1 MNKKEFLDLLRSALS
16 DYCTDA
22 DKVDLLYEYTAR
34 IVENVDDNIVSSVG
48 DDDVHALA
56 LALSQKGESAS
67 DTFFGIDMIEAGEQ
81 YGLPDD
87 DGSVSQ
93 PDQFF
98 YEFASI
104 EDEPVLV
111 EPIVDDE
118 AIAGTRTFNTS
129 DVEND
134 VYINNRK
141 LNRVDKFRAR
151 KNIDKSAKNTPLFWI
166 LFVLTFPITFPFF
179 AVVWGVI
186 GALYTAVSAVIAALV
201 AVVVAI
207 VGVGTALALVGLI
220 FGIIKCFSLLPVGLY
235 EIGLAVVIAGVTMF
249 VSVLIYNLAVRL
261 VPKLYSLLSRLGGW
275 VWYNIQK
282 LYYFCKKECDK

>member
-1 MNKKEFLDLLRSALS
+1 MNKEEFLELLKSALH
-16 DYCTDA
+16 DYCTEPE
-22 DKVDLLYEYTAR
+22 KIERLYEYTAR
-34 IVENVDDNIVSSVG
+34 AVENVDDKIVSSVTAA
-48 DDDVHALA
+48 DVYALA
-56 LALSQKGESAS
+56 PALSQNGESAV
-67 DTFFGIDMIEAGEQ
+67 DTFFGLNALED
-81 YGLPDD
+81 LPAD
-87 DGSVSQ
+87 DGSVSE

-111 EPIVDDE
+111 DPILDDDVS
-118 AIAGTRTFNTS
+118 GTRTFNTS

-141 LNRVDKFRAR
+141 LNRVDKLRGR
-151 KNIDKSAKNTPLFWI
+151 RNIDKSAKNTPLFWI
-166 LFVLTFPITFPFF
+166 LFVLTFPITFPIF
-179 AVVWGVI
+179 AGIWGVI
-186 GALYTAVSAVIAALV
+186 GVLYTAVSVVIAALI

-220 FGIIKCFSLLPVGLY
+220 FGIIKCFSVLPVGLY
-235 EIGLAVVIAGVTMF
+235 EIGLAVAVTGVTML
-249 VSVLIYNLAVRL
+249 VSVLVYNLAVRL
-261 VPKLYSLLSRLGGW
+261 VPKLYSLLSSLGAW